1 MKQNVV
7 QTGTPAGE
15 GGLLLQLLKGRRLE
29 GFEKSFKMANGM
41 LLSNRY
47 LLGIHRN
54 DATPASLC
62 GLCERLAMPAQ
73 QLAAFRENLP
83 GANTVHFG
91 FEGHATGG
99 VYKVYLEYAGRLPR
113 THAGG
118 GDTAPVLL
126 HLAYKWDALD
136 RSKCTVAKYVCHP
149 RLSTAGILARLADMY
164 SGHADRSSFE
174 AARSI
179 IEFAAC
185 RTREALMYLEVSE
198 EGNPRSSFD
207 INLHEAGLRLQDIG
221 HWLSALRVHYSI
233 PPDRF
238 ERIFAQISAE
248 KLGHMSGGISREGG
262 DFMTVYY
269 AAGSR

>member
-29 GFEKSFKMANGM
+29 GFEKSFKMANGT
-41 LLSNRY
+41 LLCNRY

-62 GLCERLAMPAQ
+62 ELCERLAMPAP

-91 FEGHATGG
+91 FEGHASGG
-99 VYKVYLEYAGRLPR
+99 MYKVYLEYAGRLPG

-118 GDTAPVLL
+118 GTAPVLL

-149 RLSTAGILARLADMY
+149 RLSTAGILARLADLY
-164 SGHADRSSFE
+164 SGHANRRSFE
-174 AARSI
+174 AARGI
-179 IEFAAC
+179 IEFAAS

-207 INLHEAGLRLQDIG
+207 INLHEAGLRLQDID
-221 HWLSALRVHYSI
+221 HWLSALRLHFSI

-238 ERIFAQISAE
+238 ERMFAQVSAAN
-248 KLGHMSGGISREGG
+248 LGHVSGGISREGG

>member
-1 MKQNVV
+1 MKQNAV

-29 GFEKSFKMANGM
+29 GFEKSFKMANGT
-41 LLSNRY
+41 LLCNRY

-62 GLCERLAMPAQ
+62 ELCERLAMPAP

-91 FEGHATGG
+91 FEGHASGG
-99 VYKVYLEYAGRLPR
+99 MYKVYLEYAGRLPG

-118 GDTAPVLL
+118 GTAPVLL

-149 RLSTAGILARLADMY
+149 RLSTAGILARLADLY
-164 SGHADRSSFE
+164 SGHANRRSFE
-174 AARSI
+174 AARGI
-179 IEFAAC
+179 IEFAAS

-207 INLHEAGLRLQDIG
+207 INLHEAGLRLQDID
-221 HWLSALRVHYSI
+221 HWLSALRLHFSI

-238 ERIFAQISAE
+238 ERMFAQVSAAN
-248 KLGHMSGGISREGG
+248 LGHVSGGISREGG